1 MTEAET
7 RAALRASV
15 PVGEVEHW
23 IAAQPWRAA
32 PGRWE
37 VPVPFQGPEPFR
49 GSRFQVESVAGGVR
63 VTAFSDERAPAAWTV
78 PGRRG

>member
-15 PVGEVEHW
+15 AVGEVEHW

-37 VPVPFQGPEPFR
+37 VPDPFQG
-49 GSRFQVESVAGGVR
+49 SRFRVEPIAAGVR
-63 VTAFSDERAPAAWTV
+63 VTAFSDMGEPVAWTV
-78 PGRRG
+78 PGRRVLP